1 MPWRGQFVSRP
12 GTLKGLEILNSAPAS
27 VVDTPSNGTKSDAS
41 SALPKLFEPLT
52 IRGVTLKNRIV
63 VPPMCMYSAR
73 GGYVTDYHLIH
84 YGKLAMGGAGLI
96 MVEATGVRLDGR
108 ISSFCLSL
116 HEDGQIE
123 GLKRIVDYC
132 HAQGSVIGI
141 QLAHA
146 GRKGSTPPAFGRGP
160 TITEGP
166 DAWPVI
172 GASPIPF
179 APDWAVPKELTIEEI
194 HDLQTAWVAATL
206 RAEMAG
212 FDVLEIH
219 SAHGYLFHS
228 FLSPHSNKRTDQYGG
243 SFENRARFLVET
255 VEKIRAIWSKP
266 LFVRVSATDYLDQGG
281 WEVDDTVQLAKVLKE
296 LGVDVMDISSGG
308 NAGGVFMDSKPGYQ
322 VPFAERVKKE
332 SGIIT
337 NAVGLIIDAKHAEQI
352 LQEGKADLIG
362 VGRQHLRE
370 DNFTINAARQLG
382 LQPNLIPQYQ
392 WCVGKL

>member
-1 MPWRGQFVSRP
+1 MPWKGKYIAKP
-12 GTLKGLEILNSAPAS
+12 GTIKELE
-27 VVDTPSNGTKSDAS
+27 TPTAS
-41 SALPKLFEPLT
+41 SSATTPVDGTSSLNTESATPKLFEPLT
-52 IRGVTLKNRIV
+52 IRGVTLKNRVV

-73 GGYVTDYHLIH
+73 DGYTTDYHLIH

-96 MVEATGVRLDGR
+96 IVEATGVRLDGR

-123 GLKRIVDYC
+123 SLKRIVDYC
-132 HAQGSVIGI
+132 HAVGSHIGI

-146 GRKGSTPPAFGRGP
+146 GRKASTPPAFVRGP

-166 DAWPVI
+166 DAWPII
-172 GASPIPF
+172 GPSSVPF
-179 APDWAVPKELTIEEI
+179 ASDWAVPKEMTIEEI
-194 HDLQTAWVAATL
+194 HQLQNDWIAATI
-206 RAEMAG
+206 RAEKAG

-266 LFVRVSATDYLDQGG
+266 LFVRVSATDFLEEGG
-281 WEVDDTVQLAKVLKE
+281 WTVDDTVQLAKLLKT
-296 LGVDVMDISSGG
+296 LGVDAMDISSGG
-308 NAGGVFMDSKPGYQ
+308 NAGGVFMDVKPGYQ

-332 SGIIT
+332 AGIIT
-337 NAVGLIIDAKHAEQI
+337 KAVGLITNAKQAEQI
-352 LQEGKADLIG
+352 LQDGQADLIG
-362 VGRQHLRE
+362 IARQHLR
-370 DNFTINAARQLG
+370 DSNFTINAAREFG
-382 LQPNLIPQYQ
+382 LHPNFIPQYQ
-392 WCVGKL
+392 WCIGKL